1 MQKRGLDELADS
13 LTAALEIVL
22 NLPDFDQI
30 EERESRTFWDG
41 VDFQEWL
48 ARGTQ
53 ARSHLEQMSR
63 LVSKWQKWKK
73 LDNKEE
79 SDGA

>member
-30 EERESRTFWDG
+30 EGRESRTFWDG
-41 VDFQEWL
+41 ADFYEWMT
-48 ARGTQ
+48 RTS
-53 ARSHLEQMSR
+53 RSRSELEQLSR

>member
-30 EERESRTFWDG
+30 EGRESRTFWDG
-41 VDFQEWL
+41 VDFEEWL

-53 ARSHLEQMSR
+53 ARSQLEQMSR